1 VLNLAPELAERGIS
15 INAIAPGGTA
25 TDMATQHAPSYTP
38 PSLRDVAPDAI
49 LKSVYALGRR
59 AEPAEIAAIAAFLL
73 SSDASYLTGATI
85 DASGGR
91 M

>member
-1 VLNLAPELAERGIS
+1 
-15 INAIAPGGTA
+15 
-25 TDMATQHAPSYTP
+25 MAAKHAPSYTP
-38 PSLRDVAPDAI
+38 RALRGVAPEAI

-59 AEPAEIAAIAAFLL
+59 AEPGEIAAIAAFLL
-73 SSDASYLTGATI
+73 SPDASYLTGSTI

>member
-1 VLNLAPELAERGIS
+1 MNSSGMARKAAGVAGSGRLAGQRALVTGGGRGVAPE
-15 INAIAPGGTA
+15 
-25 TDMATQHAPSYTP
+25 
-38 PSLRDVAPDAI
+38 AI

-59 AEPAEIAAIAAFLL
+59 AEPGEIAAIAAFLL
-73 SSDASYLTGATI
+73 SPDASYLAGATI

>member
-1 VLNLAPELAERGIS
+1 VAPE
-15 INAIAPGGTA
+15 T
-25 TDMATQHAPSYTP
+25 
-38 PSLRDVAPDAI
+38 I

-59 AEPAEIAAIAAFLL
+59 AQPSEIAAIAAFLL
-73 SSDASYLTGATI
+73 SPDASYLTGATI